1 MCIQYYCVT
10 WLFKQFMYW
19 DIEVLTWLLLKLFWF
34 GRSFGMREKNGIK
47 ILLETFKVFL
57 IFLMDRSSKL
67 SHLYRCVCIMQSK
80 QFLRPPPPLT
90 EVNLLSCI
98 NEKECHIEYL
108 WRLVNR
114 VSSTVIIICIF
125 LCIQYVW
132 HTHSVKNLKLLF
144 FSVWWSSQSWME
156 LPSSMHDVAF
166 QCLYT

>member
-1 MCIQYYCVT
+1 MILRFF
-10 WLFKQFMYW
+10 WK
-19 DIEVLTWLLLKLFWF
+19 LL
-34 GRSFGMREKNGIK
+34 R
-47 ILLETFKVFL
+47 VFF

-98 NEKECHIEYL
+98 NEKECHTEYL
-108 WRLVNR
+108 GRLVNR

-144 FSVWWSSQSWME
+144 FSV
-156 LPSSMHDVAF
+156 
-166 QCLYT
+166 